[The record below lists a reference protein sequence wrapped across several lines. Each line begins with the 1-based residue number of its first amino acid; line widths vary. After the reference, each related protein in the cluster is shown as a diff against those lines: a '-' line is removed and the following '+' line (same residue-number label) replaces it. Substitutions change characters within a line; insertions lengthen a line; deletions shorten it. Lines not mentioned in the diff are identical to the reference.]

1 MDSATQKL
9 IGMKDLGINES
20 DVSAVIIGFTP
31 DFSFYDILLAN
42 VFLQNPQSIF
52 LQEAPDNT
60 FLCQSDCGRKLPAPC
75 RSRELSFS
83 NRTDWLVDDWVCR
96 LGCGL
101 WSDWNTLVA
110 AWLNPH
116 RRELDPWQFKVQTNL
131 AKPWRGSRHCGVW
144 HPYFLQ
150 QGTVPDVKTFFAL
163 KIFNFYFFAIE

>member
-1 MDSATQKL
+1 MDTATQKL

-83 NRTDWLVDDWVCR
+83 NRTDIGWLMIDFVGWVVGFD
-96 LGCGL
+96 LTEIHL
-101 WSDWNTLVA
+101 LQPDSIPTEESWTLDNLKFKPIS
-110 AWLNPH
+110 LNP
-116 RRELDPWQFKVQTNL
+116 
-131 AKPWRGSRHCGVW
+131 
-144 HPYFLQ
+144 
-150 QGTVPDVKTFFAL
+150 DVGAVIAGFD
-163 KIFNFYFFAIE
+163 IHISFNKEPSLM